1 MTSRPEYAIDAALS
15 ASPPTQTAPARQ
27 MRPMMSDLLRTDA
40 QLDELAVSTLRALA
54 IDGVQRANSG
64 HPGMPMG
71 MADAAYVLWT
81 RFLSFDPAA
90 PDWADRDRFVLSA
103 GHGSMLLYGLLHL
116 TGFDLSLDDLRAF
129 RQWGSRT
136 PGHPE
141 FGHTPGVEATTG
153 PLGQGIS
160 MAVGMA
166 LAEQRLRAAFGAELC
181 DHRTWV
187 IAGDGCLM
195 EGISSEAASLA
206 GHFGLGRLNVLWDDN
221 AITIDGSTQITFT
234 EDVAARFAAFGW
246 HVERCDGHDR
256 DDVARALTAAA
267 AELARPT
274 LICCKTKI
282 GRRSPSLEGSNKT
295 HGSPLG
301 PAEVAAT
308 KEAMGLDPALEFHV
322 PEAVYR
328 AFRARNAELS
338 ARRAA
343 WQQRLAASPHQAAFQ
358 ARMTPDLNAAAERIA
373 WPTQAAGAKLATRKA
388 SQKVIGAIAAEL
400 PGLIGGSADLEG
412 SNGTR
417 IGGEGHIAP
426 GAWLPRNI
434 HFGVREH
441 AMGAIANGMA
451 LHGGH
456 LPFVGTFL
464 VFYDYM
470 RPAVRLSALMRQ
482 QVVYV
487 YTHDSIFLGEDGPTH
502 QPVET
507 LLALRGVPNVLTF
520 RPADLAETAA
530 AWRIALQHQTG
541 PSAICLTRQD
551 LPEIERDPNLRSAL
565 DGTSRGGY
573 ILREAEGGRPDV
585 VLIATGSEVEVALD
599 ARDQL
604 AGRGVHARV
613 VSMPCCELFDVQE
626 REHRR
631 KVLPAGVA
639 KVSIEAGVTR
649 GWERYV
655 GSDGLAIGIDDFGA
669 SAPAEVLAEKFGL
682 TADAVTARVLAFLGR

>member
-1 MTSRPEYAIDAALS
+1 
-15 ASPPTQTAPARQ
+15 
-27 MRPMMSDLLRTDA
+27 MSDILNPVGAADA
-40 QLDELAVSTLRALA
+40 QLDERCVSTLRALA

-71 MADAAYVLWT
+71 MADAAFVLWT

-90 PDWADRDRFVLSA
+90 PDWHDRDRFVLSA

-116 TGFDLSLDDLRAF
+116 CGFDLGMDDLRAF

-166 LAEQRLRAAFGAELC
+166 LAEQRLRATYGAELC
-181 DHRTWV
+181 DHKTWV

-206 GHFGLGRLNVLWDDN
+206 GHLGLGRLNVLWDDN
-221 AITIDGSTQITFT
+221 AITIDGSTEIAFT

-246 HVERCDGHDR
+246 HIERCDGHDR
-256 DDVARALTAAA
+256 DDVARALAAA
-267 AELARPT
+267 AAQTERPS
-274 LICCKTKI
+274 LVCCKTRI
-282 GRRSPSLEGSNKT
+282 GRRSPSLEGSAKT

-301 PAEVAAT
+301 AAEVAAT
-308 KEAMGLDPALEFHV
+308 KEAMGLDPTLDFQV
-322 PEAVYR
+322 DEAVYAR
-328 AFRARNAELS
+328 FRAGNAERS

-343 WQQRLAASPHQAAFQ
+343 WQQRLAASPRQAEYL
-358 ARMTPDLNAAAERIA
+358 ARLQPDLAAAAERIA
-373 WPTQAAGAKLATRKA
+373 WPSQPAGTGLATRKA
-388 SQKVIGAIAAEL
+388 SQKVIGAIAAEV
-400 PGLIGGSADLEG
+400 PGLFGGSADLEG

-417 IGGEGHIAP
+417 IGGEGHLGRAD
-426 GAWLPRNI
+426 WTPRNM
-434 HFGVREH
+434 HYGVREH
-441 AMGAIANGMA
+441 AMGALANGMA

-464 VFYDYM
+464 VFHDYM

-507 LLALRGVPNVLTF
+507 LLALRGVPNLLTF
-520 RPADLAETAA
+520 RPCDLAETAA
-530 AWRIALQHQTG
+530 AWRIALERRTG
-541 PSAICLTRQD
+541 PSALCLTRQD
-551 LPEIERDPNLRSAL
+551 LPEIARDPALRTAL

-585 VLIATGSEVEVALD
+585 VLIATGSEVEVALG
-599 ARDQL
+599 AREQL
-604 AGRGVHARV
+604 AGRGVQARV

-639 KVSIEAGVTR
+639 KVSIEAGITR

-655 GSDGLAIGIDDFGA
+655 GSDGLVIGLDDFGA

-682 TADAVTARVLAFLGR
+682 TAEQVTARVLEFLGR